1 MLVQN
6 LLVQNF
12 VHIFVGQ
19 IKLNMT
25 VTTISEFRSNAKR
38 YVDSIIND
46 NGTLII
52 NRGNTAAVLISLDEY
67 NSIKATQSIL
77 ASHTISHEVTIGIEQ
92 WKSGE
97 CVEVDLD
104 LL

>member
-1 MLVQN
+1 
-6 LLVQNF
+6 
-12 VHIFVGQ
+12 
-19 IKLNMT
+19 MT
-25 VTTISEFRSNAKR
+25 VTTISEFRSNAKY
-38 YVDSIIND
+38 YVDNIIND

-67 NSIKATQSIL
+67 NSIKATQSVL
-77 ASHTISHEVTIGIEQ
+77 ASHHISHEVTIGIEQ

-97 CVEVDLD
+97 RIEVDLD

>member
-6 LLVQNF
+6 N

-25 VTTISEFRSNAKR
+25 VTTISEFRSNAKH
-38 YVDSIIND
+38 YVDNIIND

-97 CVEVDLD
+97 CIEVDLD

>member
-1 MLVQN
+1 MLVR
-6 LLVQNF
+6 NF
-12 VHIFVGQ
+12 VRIFVGQ

-92 WKSGE
+92 LKSGE
-97 CVEVDLD
+97 CIEVDLD

>member
-1 MLVQN
+1 
-6 LLVQNF
+6 
-12 VHIFVGQ
+12 
-19 IKLNMT
+19 MT

-38 YVDSIIND
+38 YIDNIIND

-77 ASHTISHEVTIGIEQ
+77 ASHNVSHEVAIGIEQ
-92 WKSGE
+92 WRSGE
-97 CVEVDLD
+97 SVEVDID

>member
-1 MLVQN
+1 MLVR
-6 LLVQNF
+6 NF
-12 VHIFVGQ
+12 VRIFVGQ

-97 CVEVDLD
+97 CIEVDLD

>member
-1 MLVQN
+1 M
-6 LLVQNF
+6 LVQNF

-38 YVDSIIND
+38 YVDNIIND

-97 CVEVDLD
+97 CIEVDLD

>member
-1 MLVQN
+1 M
-6 LLVQNF
+6 LVQNF

-38 YVDSIIND
+38 YVDNIIND

-67 NSIKATQSIL
+67 NSIKATQSVL

-97 CVEVDLD
+97 CIEVDLD

>member
-1 MLVQN
+1 MLVR
-6 LLVQNF
+6 NF

-92 WKSGE
+92 LKSGE
-97 CVEVDLD
+97 CIEVDLD

>member
-1 MLVQN
+1 M
-6 LLVQNF
+6 LVQNF
-12 VHIFVGQ
+12 VRIFVGQ

-92 WKSGE
+92 LKSGE
-97 CVEVDLD
+97 CIEVDLD

>member
-1 MLVQN
+1 MLVR
-6 LLVQNF
+6 NF

-97 CVEVDLD
+97 CIEVDLD

>member
-1 MLVQN
+1 MLVR
-6 LLVQNF
+6 NF
-12 VHIFVGQ
+12 VRIFVGQ